1 VSKRVTA
8 GGVVFEP
15 HGFPS
20 YVYIAKPSNNFG
32 PWTFPKGGV
41 EPGESLEEA
50 AVREVGE
57 ETGVP
62 ARILPGGYLGKI
74 IDHQENHYFVMLR
87 NGPVGPHDWEMEEV
101 RCVRLPEALSILSAD
116 GSARDVEVLRRLAV
130 ALGL

>member
-1 VSKRVTA
+1 MKRITA
-8 GGVVFEP
+8 GGVVFDP
-15 HGFPS
+15 HAFPS

-50 AVREVGE
+50 AVREVEE

-74 IDHQENHYFVMLR
+74 EDYQTNHYFVMVR
-87 NGPVGPHDWEMEEV
+87 SGPVGPHDWEMEEV
-101 RCVRLPEALSILSAD
+101 RCVRLPEALSILHGD
-116 GSARDVEVLRRLAV
+116 GAVRDVEVLRRLARF
-130 ALGL
+130 LGL